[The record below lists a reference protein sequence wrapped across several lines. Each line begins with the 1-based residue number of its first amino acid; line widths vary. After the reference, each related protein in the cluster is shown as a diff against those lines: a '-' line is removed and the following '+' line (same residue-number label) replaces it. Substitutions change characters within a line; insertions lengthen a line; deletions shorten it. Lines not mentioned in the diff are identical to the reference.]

1 MSQPPIKIA
10 IAGIGTVGNGVLD
23 LLLKNKVVEKYN
35 ISIVAIASRRKI
47 KNNNLK
53 LKNTKFFND
62 AKSFLKF
69 NDFDVLIELIGG
81 EEGIAKDIV
90 FNALLSG
97 KRVITANKALVSK
110 HWIEIKKIC
119 NQNNSSIKFEAA
131 VAGGIPIIKI
141 IQEFLSSN
149 KISKIYGILN
159 GTSNFILTDMLSKN
173 LTFERILKKA
183 QDLGYAESD
192 PSFDIDG
199 VDAAHKLSILASL
212 AFNIN
217 CNLKNI
223 LIEGIRGI
231 DLVDLKYSYELGYKI
246 KLLAITYFKSN
257 NLLCTVYPC
266 LVNKNDLIANVDGV
280 YNGVIV
286 ESDFCNKSFLQ
297 GEGAGAFPTAT
308 SVISDLISI
317 SKKPNDDFNLNQK
330 IIKHKNLK
338 LSERFG
344 SYYLRFSTI
353 DKSGVISDIT
363 KEFKKNN
370 ISMKSMLQ
378 KDKNP
383 NSKNA
388 TIVVTT
394 HNCLEKDIRK
404 ALTKISALK
413 FIVKKTV
420 MIRIENFK

>member
-1 MSQPPIKIA
+1 MRQHPIKIA
-10 IAGIGTVGNGVLD
+10 IAGVGTVGNGVLD
-23 LLLKNKVVEKYN
+23 LLLKNNVIEKYN
-35 ISIVAIASRRKI
+35 ICITAIASRRKVS
-47 KNNNLK
+47 KNNVK
-53 LKNTKFFND
+53 LKHTKFFKN
-62 AKSFLKF
+62 ARSFLKF

-81 EEGIAKDIV
+81 EEGIARDIV
-90 FNALLSG
+90 FNALSNG
-97 KRVITANKALVSK
+97 KRVITANKALISK

-119 NQNNSSIKFEAA
+119 NQNETSIKFEAA

-141 IQEFLSSN
+141 IQDFLCSN

-173 LTFERILKKA
+173 LTFEKILKKA
-183 QDLGYAESD
+183 QDLGFAEAD

-217 CNLKNI
+217 CNLEKMS
-223 LIEGIRGI
+223 IEGIRGI

-246 KLLAITYFKSN
+246 KLLAVTYFKSK
-257 NLLCTVYPC
+257 NLLCSVYPC
-266 LVNKNDLIANVDGV
+266 LVNKNDLIASVDGV

-286 ESDFCNKSFLQ
+286 ESDFCRKSFLQ
-297 GEGAGAFPTAT
+297 GEGAGAYPTAT
-308 SVISDLISI
+308 SVVSDLISI
-317 SKKPNDDFNLNQK
+317 SKKPNDDFNFNQK
-330 IIKHKNLK
+330 IIKYKNLK
-338 LSERFG
+338 LSERLG
-344 SYYLRFSTI
+344 SYYLRLSTI

-394 HNCLEKDIRK
+394 HNCLEKDIRR
-404 ALTKISALK
+404 ALIKINALK

-420 MIRIENFK
+420 MIRIENFQ

>member
-90 FNALLSG
+90 FNTLLSG

-266 LVNKNDLIANVDGV
+266 LVNQNDLIANVDGV

>member
-1 MSQPPIKIA
+1 MSQYSIKIA
-10 IAGIGTVGNGVLD
+10 IAGVGTVGKGVLD
-23 LLLKNKVVEKYN
+23 LLLKNQLVEKYN
-35 ISIVAIASRRKI
+35 ITIAAIASRRKI
-47 KNNNLK
+47 DKNHIK
-53 LKNTKFFND
+53 LKNTKFFKN
-62 AKSFLKF
+62 AKSFLNF

-81 EEGIAKDIV
+81 EEGTAKEIV
-90 FNALLSG
+90 FNALSNG
-97 KRVITANKALVSK
+97 KKVITANKALISK

-119 NQNNSSIKFEAA
+119 NQNNASIKFEAA
-131 VAGGIPIIKI
+131 VAGGVPIIKV

-173 LTFERILKKA
+173 MTFEKILKKA
-183 QDLGYAESD
+183 QDLGFAESD

-199 VDAAHKLSILASL
+199 VDVAHKLSILASL

-217 CNLKNI
+217 CNIKKMS
-223 LIEGIRGI
+223 IEGIRGI
-231 DLVDLKYSYELGYKI
+231 DLVDLKYSYDLGYKI
-246 KLLAITYFKSN
+246 KLLAVTYLKSN
-257 NLLCTVYPC
+257 NLLCSVYPC
-266 LVNKNDLIANVDGV
+266 LVNQNDIIASVDGV
-280 YNGVIV
+280 YNAVVV
-286 ESDFCNKSFLQ
+286 ESDFCKKSFLQ
-297 GEGAGAFPTAT
+297 GEGAGAYPTAT
-308 SVISDLISI
+308 SVVSDLISI
-317 SKKPNDDFNLNQK
+317 CKKPNDDFNLNQK

-338 LSERFG
+338 LSEKFG

-404 ALTKISALK
+404 ALTKINALK

>member
-90 FNALLSG
+90 FNTLLSG

-378 KDKNP
+378 KDKSP

-420 MIRIENFK
+420 IIRIENFK

>member
-1 MSQPPIKIA
+1 MSQHPIKIA
-10 IAGIGTVGNGVLD
+10 IAGVGTVGNGVLD
-23 LLLKNKVVEKYN
+23 LLLKNKVIEKHN

-47 KNNNLK
+47 NRNNIK
-53 LKNTKFFND
+53 LKKTKIFKD
-62 AKSFLKF
+62 AKSLLSF

-81 EEGIAKDIV
+81 EEGIAKEIV
-90 FNALLSG
+90 FNALSKS
-97 KRVITANKALVSK
+97 KRVITANKALISK
-110 HWIEIKKIC
+110 YWVEIKRLC
-119 NQNNSSIKFEAA
+119 NQNNASIKFEAA
-131 VAGGIPIIKI
+131 VAGGVPIIKI
-141 IQEFLSSN
+141 IQGFLTSN

-159 GTSNFILTDMLSKN
+159 GTSNFILTDMLLKN
-173 LTFERILKKA
+173 LTFEKILKKA
-183 QDLGYAESD
+183 QDLGFAEAD

-217 CNLKNI
+217 CDLKKMS
-223 LIEGIRGI
+223 IEGIRGI
-231 DLVDLKYSYELGYKI
+231 DLVDLKYSYELGYKV
-246 KLLAITYFKSN
+246 KLLAVTYFKSK
-257 NLLCTVYPC
+257 NLLCSVYPC
-266 LVNKNDLIANVDGV
+266 LVNKNDLIASVDGV
-280 YNGVIV
+280 YNGLIV
-286 ESDFCNKSFLQ
+286 ESDFCKKSFLQ
-297 GEGAGAFPTAT
+297 GEGAGAYPTAT

-317 SKKPNDDFNLNQK
+317 SRKSNNDFNLNQK

-383 NSKNA
+383 NLKNA

-404 ALTKISALK
+404 ALTKINAFK